1 MGYRRM
7 TLEDLKSIFLRFHS
21 NQNISK
27 IALCESRDRKT
38 VREYIKLFIKNGYS
52 PGRVLKSD
60 EEIYAFLKS
69 LLPITRKDSPKSKD
83 LNDLKEYISGLITD
97 KKEAVKIKTAYEII
111 KTQHCW
117 EGSYE
122 TFKLYVRKNNLAKR
136 AANTTIRI
144 ELPPGL
150 ETQIDY
156 GKVGTHYSQKDKRNR
171 VVNAYCGILSSSRL
185 PFIEFTYTQNE
196 EEFSSSAINMFEFY
210 EGVTEY
216 ISLDNLKSGVIKADL
231 YDPKIN
237 KSFGETAEYYGVFV
251 NPCRVASP
259 KDKGKV
265 ERLVPQA
272 RELFRKLKILYPNEN
287 LAFYNKEA
295 KKWSKEEYG
304 MKEHGTTGIPPYSSY
319 LEEKKSLKPLPEER
333 FEICKW
339 KKAKVHI
346 DQFVNFEKKY
356 YSLPVKYV
364 GKEVWVKKSG
374 DMVYIYFD
382 YELLRSYIIPI
393 SSHRAYLKEDFPEVV
408 REMLDGGYPKYLLS
422 KAKNYGEKTH
432 IYIEGILSPHAYLN
446 ARRAAGI
453 LTIIEEYKNHPYFEK
468 VIDTAVY
475 RRITLPKELKIL
487 FSDELYQ
494 KRFDF
499 YEESSDAQ
507 KEMVRTASYYFD

>member
-1 MGYRRM
+1 MGYRKM

-38 VREYIKLFIKNGYS
+38 VREYIKLFIKNGYK
-52 PGRVLKSD
+52 PGSEVPPEDKL
-60 EEIYAFLKS
+60 YAFLKS
-69 LLPITRKDSPKSKD
+69 LLPVTRKDSPKSKD
-83 LNDLKEYISGLITD
+83 LNELKEYITALITD
-97 KKEAVKIKTAYEII
+97 KKEGVKIKTAYEII
-111 KTQHCW
+111 KTKYGW
-117 EGSYE
+117 VGSYE
-122 TFKLYVRKNNLAKR
+122 TFKIFVRKNNLGKPASNR
-136 AANTTIRI
+136 TIRI

-156 GKVGTHYSQKDKRNR
+156 GKVGTHFSKKDKRNR
-171 VVNAYCGILSSSRL
+171 VVNAFCGILSHSRL
-185 PFIEFTYTQNE
+185 PFIDFTYTQNE
-196 EEFSSSAINMFEFY
+196 EEFSASNINMFEFY

-272 RELFRKLKILYPNEN
+272 RELFRKLKILYPNED

-304 MKEHGTTGIPPYSSY
+304 MKEHGTTGIPPYCSY
-319 LEEKKSLKPLPEER
+319 LEEKKSLKPLPEKR

-339 KKAKVHI
+339 KKAKVHT
-346 DQFVNFEKKY
+346 DQFINFEKKY

-364 GKEVWVKKSG
+364 GKDVWVKKSG
-374 DMVYIYFD
+374 SMVYIYFD

-393 SSHRAYLKEDFPEVV
+393 SSHRAYLKDDFPEVV

-422 KAKNYGEKTH
+422 KARNYGEKTYK
-432 IYIEGILSPHAYLN
+432 YIESILSPHAYLN
-446 ARRAAGI
+446 ARRAAGV
-453 LTIIEEYKNHPYFEK
+453 LTIIEEYKNHPHFEE
-468 VIDTAVY
+468 VIDTALY
-475 RRITLPKELKIL
+475 RNITLPKDLKTLFNNELI
-487 FSDELYQ
+487 Q

-499 YEESSDAQ
+499 YEESSGTQ
-507 KEMVRTASYYFD
+507 KETVRTASYYFE

>member
-52 PGRVLKSD
+52 ADCVLKSD

-111 KTQHCW
+111 KTKHCW

-171 VVNAYCGILSSSRL
+171 VVNAYCGILSRSRL

-196 EEFSSSAINMFEFY
+196 EEFSSSNINMFEFY

-251 NPCRVASP
+251 SPCRVASP

-272 RELFRKLKILYPNEN
+272 RELFRKPKIL
-287 LAFYNKEA
+287 
-295 KKWSKEEYG
+295 
-304 MKEHGTTGIPPYSSY
+304 
-319 LEEKKSLKPLPEER
+319 
-333 FEICKW
+333 
-339 KKAKVHI
+339 
-346 DQFVNFEKKY
+346 
-356 YSLPVKYV
+356 
-364 GKEVWVKKSG
+364 
-374 DMVYIYFD
+374 
-382 YELLRSYIIPI
+382 
-393 SSHRAYLKEDFPEVV
+393 
-408 REMLDGGYPKYLLS
+408 
-422 KAKNYGEKTH
+422 
-432 IYIEGILSPHAYLN
+432 
-446 ARRAAGI
+446 
-453 LTIIEEYKNHPYFEK
+453 
-468 VIDTAVY
+468 
-475 RRITLPKELKIL
+475 
-487 FSDELYQ
+487 
-494 KRFDF
+494 
-499 YEESSDAQ
+499 
-507 KEMVRTASYYFD
+507 

>member
-1 MGYRRM
+1 M

-38 VREYIKLFIKNGYS
+38 VREYIKLFIKNGYK
-52 PGRVLKSD
+52 PGSEVPPEDKL
-60 EEIYAFLKS
+60 YAFLKS
-69 LLPITRKDSPKSKD
+69 LLPVTRKDSPKSKD
-83 LNDLKEYISGLITD
+83 LNELKEYITALITD
-97 KKEAVKIKTAYEII
+97 KKEGVKIKTAYEII
-111 KTQHCW
+111 KTKYGW
-117 EGSYE
+117 VGSYE
-122 TFKLYVRKNNLAKR
+122 TFKIFVRKNNLGKPASNR
-136 AANTTIRI
+136 TIRI

-156 GKVGTHYSQKDKRNR
+156 GKVGTHFSKKDKRNR
-171 VVNAYCGILSSSRL
+171 VVNAFCGILSHSRL
-185 PFIEFTYTQNE
+185 PFIDFTYTQNE
-196 EEFSSSAINMFEFY
+196 EEFSASNINMFEFY

-272 RELFRKLKILYPNEN
+272 RELFRKLKILYPNED

-304 MKEHGTTGIPPYSSY
+304 MKEHGTTGIPPYCSY
-319 LEEKKSLKPLPEER
+319 LEEKKSLKPLPEKR

-339 KKAKVHI
+339 KKAKVHT
-346 DQFVNFEKKY
+346 DQFINFEKKY

-364 GKEVWVKKSG
+364 GKDVWVKKSG
-374 DMVYIYFD
+374 SMVYIYFD

-393 SSHRAYLKEDFPEVV
+393 SSHRAYLKDDFPEVV

-422 KAKNYGEKTH
+422 KARNYGEKTYK
-432 IYIEGILSPHAYLN
+432 YIESILSPHAYLN
-446 ARRAAGI
+446 ARRAAGV
-453 LTIIEEYKNHPYFEK
+453 LTIIEEYKNHPHFEE
-468 VIDTAVY
+468 VIDTALY
-475 RRITLPKELKIL
+475 RNITLPKDLKTLFNNELI
-487 FSDELYQ
+487 Q

-499 YEESSDAQ
+499 YEESSGTQ
-507 KEMVRTASYYFD
+507 KETVRTASYYFE

>member
-1 MGYRRM
+1 M
-7 TLEDLKSIFLRFHS
+7 TLEDLKSIFLRFYS
-21 NQNISK
+21 NQNISE

-38 VREYIKLFIKNGYS
+38 VREYIKLFIKNGYT
-52 PGRVLKSD
+52 PGSEVPPEDKL
-60 EEIYAFLKS
+60 YAFLKS
-69 LLPITRKDSPKSKD
+69 LLPITQKDSPKSKD
-83 LNDLKEYISGLITD
+83 LNDLKEYITALITD
-97 KKEAVKIKTAYEII
+97 KKEGVKIKTAYEVI
-111 KTQHCW
+111 KTKYGW
-117 EGSYE
+117 VGSYE
-122 TFKLYVRKNNLAKR
+122 TFKLFVRKNNLGKPASNR
-136 AANTTIRI
+136 TIRI
-144 ELPPGL
+144 ELPQGL

-156 GKVGTHYSQKDKRNR
+156 GKVGTHFSKKDKRNR
-171 VVNAYCGILSSSRL
+171 VVNAFCGILSSSRL

-196 EEFSSSAINMFEFY
+196 EEFSSSNINMFEFY

-216 ISLDNLKSGVIKADL
+216 ISLDNLKSGVIKSDL

-272 RELFRKLKILYPNEN
+272 RELFRKLKILYPNED

-304 MKEHGTTGIPPYSSY
+304 LKQHGTTGIPPYSSY

-333 FEICKW
+333 FEVCKW

-346 DQFVNFEKKY
+346 DQFISFEKKY

-374 DMVYIYFD
+374 AMVYIYLD

-393 SSHRAYLKEDFPEVV
+393 SSHRAYLKDDFPEVV

-422 KAKNYGEKTH
+422 KARNYGEKTH
-432 IYIEGILSPHAYLN
+432 KYIESILSPHAYLN

-453 LTIIEEYKNHPYFEK
+453 LTIIEEYKNHPHFEE
-468 VIDTAVY
+468 VIDTASY
-475 RRITLPKELKIL
+475 RNITLPKELKIL
-487 FSDELYQ
+487 FSDELRQ

-499 YEESSDAQ
+499 YEESSDTQ
-507 KEMVRTASYYFD
+507 KEMVRTASYYFEESR